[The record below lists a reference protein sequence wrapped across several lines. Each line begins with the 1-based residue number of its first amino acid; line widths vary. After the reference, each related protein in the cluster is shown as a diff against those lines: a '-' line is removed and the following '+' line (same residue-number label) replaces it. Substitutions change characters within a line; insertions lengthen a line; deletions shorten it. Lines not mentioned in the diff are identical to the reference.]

1 MRILV
6 DENMSGDVVNT
17 LTAAGHDVLWAK
29 SEDPGADDID
39 LLNRATQEGRVLVTY
54 DSDYGDLVHADRR
67 PAPYGV
73 LLFRIHDHVTTPVK
87 DAFVAGSIMAWGIV
101 PPGVWTIQIRHRL
114 V

>member
-1 MRILV
+1 MLILV
-6 DENMSGDVVNT
+6 DENMSGNVVNI
-17 LTAAGHDVLWAK
+17 LTAAGHDVRWGTVD
-29 SEDPGADDID
+29 DPGADDVD

-73 LLFRIHDHVTTPVK
+73 LLFRIHDHVPTPVK
-87 DAFVAGSIMAWGIV
+87 DTFVVGSIMAWDKV

-114 V
+114 A